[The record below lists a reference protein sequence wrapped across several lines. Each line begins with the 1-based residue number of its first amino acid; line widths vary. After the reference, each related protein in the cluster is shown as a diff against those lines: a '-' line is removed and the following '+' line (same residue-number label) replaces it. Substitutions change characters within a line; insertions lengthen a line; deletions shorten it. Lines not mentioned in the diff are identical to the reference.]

1 MSRYQQ
7 QVNKPYPRTLTII
20 VLGILII
27 FNIWFFLT
35 SQQGDNIETK
45 QIGIPSQIQ
54 SLDSNNLDLEA
65 GTNNKIV
72 EPKSQSALK
81 PDLQK
86 IRQPLPELKNSD
98 TYFKNEISSVSP
110 ALSSWFE
117 SENIIQKYIVLI
129 NDLSQ
134 NQLIAKHRVFLSPME
149 KMVAGDD
156 TQGLY
161 LTKES
166 YKRYDSLA
174 MAIAAIDTD
183 KGLQLYLTFKPL
195 FESAFNEFAYP
206 DDYHVE
212 DIFLKTVTNVIEA
225 PVIEGRISLLQHS
238 AGYKFADKEL
248 ESLSNA
254 KKQMIRMG
262 PENTK
267 KIQAKL
273 RKLVQALTTLAE

>member
-20 VLGILII
+20 VLTLLII
-27 FNIWFFLT
+27 LSTWFFFT
-35 SQQGDNIETK
+35 HQQDDNVETK
-45 QIGIPSQIQ
+45 KTSIPLQLQ
-54 SLDSNNLDLEA
+54 PLDSNNLGLKA
-65 GTNNKIV
+65 GADNKTDDTR
-72 EPKSQSALK
+72 PQSELK
-81 PDLQK
+81 LGLQK
-86 IRQPLPELKNSD
+86 AKQPLPELKNSD
-98 TYFKNEISSVSP
+98 AYFKNKISSVSP

-117 SENIIQKYIVLI
+117 SENIIQEYIILI

-134 NQLIAKHRVFLSPME
+134 NQLTAKHRVFLNPTK
-149 KMVAGDD
+149 KMVAGEDA
-156 TQGLY
+156 QGLY

-166 YKRYDSLA
+166 YKRYDRLA
-174 MAIAAIDTD
+174 MAIAAIDPD

-195 FESAFNEFAYP
+195 FERVFNEFAYP
-206 DDYHVE
+206 AGYHVE

-225 PVIEGRISLLQHS
+225 PVIEDRISLIQHS
-238 AGYKFADKEL
+238 AGYKFASKEL

-267 KIQAKL
+267 KIQVKL
-273 RKLVQALTTLAE
+273 RELVQALTTLTE

>member
-7 QVNKPYPRTLTII
+7 QVNKPYPRTLTIT
-20 VLGILII
+20 VFTLLII
-27 FNIWFFLT
+27 LNIWFFLT
-35 SQQGDNIETK
+35 NQQDDNVETK
-45 QIGIPSQIQ
+45 KIGIPSQVQ
-54 SLDSNNLDLEA
+54 SLNLNNLGLEA
-65 GTNNKIV
+65 GANNKTV
-72 EPKSQSALK
+72 DSKPQPELK
-81 PDLQK
+81 LDLQK
-86 IRQPLPELKNSD
+86 IKQPLPELKNSD
-98 TYFKNEISSVSP
+98 AYFINEISSVSP
-110 ALSSWFE
+110 ALSNWFE
-117 SENIIQKYIVLI
+117 SENIIQKYIILI

-134 NQLIAKHRVFLSPME
+134 NQLIAKHRVFLSPTE
-149 KMVAGDD
+149 KMVAGEDA
-156 TQGLY
+156 QGLY

-195 FESAFNEFAYP
+195 FESVFNEFAYP
-206 DDYHVE
+206 ADYHVE

-225 PVIEGRISLLQHS
+225 PIIKDRIPLVQHS
-238 AGYKFADKEL
+238 AGYKFANQKL

-273 RKLVQALTTLAE
+273 RELVQALTTLAE